1 MSVVTV
7 LRDVRSAAPVAAR
20 AAARATQEPITC
32 DVMPSA
38 PGISPS
44 GITMPRLPPPGG
56 ARARGG
62 KWETFLRA
70 VRAAGSGSGVR
81 RGPSTAKRATA
92 RGKTKSTED
101 PGILEIQNQIG
112 SSRVSGIW

>member
-1 MSVVTV
+1 
-7 LRDVRSAAPVAAR
+7 
-20 AAARATQEPITC
+20 
-32 DVMPSA
+32 
-38 PGISPS
+38 
-44 GITMPRLPPPGG
+44 MPRLPPPGE

-62 KWETFLRA
+62 KWETSLRA

-81 RGPSTAKRATA
+81 RGPSTAEDGTVVRS
-92 RGKTKSTED
+92 STED

>member
-1 MSVVTV
+1 
-7 LRDVRSAAPVAAR
+7 
-20 AAARATQEPITC
+20 
-32 DVMPSA
+32 
-38 PGISPS
+38 
-44 GITMPRLPPPGG
+44 MPRLPPPGE

-62 KWETFLRA
+62 KWETSLRA

-81 RGPSTAKRATA
+81 RGPSTAEDGDRSSTEH
-92 RGKTKSTED
+92 GTED